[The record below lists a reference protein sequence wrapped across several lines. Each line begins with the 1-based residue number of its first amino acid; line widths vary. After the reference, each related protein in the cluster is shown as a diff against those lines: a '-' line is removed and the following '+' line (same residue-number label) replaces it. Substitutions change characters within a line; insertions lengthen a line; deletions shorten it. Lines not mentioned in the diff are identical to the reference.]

1 MTKKKVNFQQASTVF
16 YFNASFA
23 KLQELAGERSMVI
36 LTDENVHAAHKRRFI
51 RYDTIV
57 IPAGEAYKQQD
68 TVDLVIEQLIAHGAD
83 RKTLLVGVGGGVVTD
98 IAGYVASVY
107 MRGIDVGFVPTTLLA
122 MVDAA
127 IGGKNGVDVGPYKNL
142 VGTIRQ
148 PEFLLYDYALLKTLP
163 EAEWINGMAEVIKHA
178 AIKDS
183 GMFRLLQQSNLKQL
197 MRKRDLQQ
205 KLIMRNALIKIK
217 IVQQDEYEQGD
228 RKLLNFGHTLG
239 HAIENMLQLPHGKA
253 IAVGMVYA
261 AHLSARLTKYK
272 QGAALID
279 LLEQYELPTHAA
291 FDMEAALQM
300 LQMDKKRVSN
310 QISYVLLQRNGKALW
325 QQLPLDEVKT
335 MLLETAD
342 AGA

>member
-1 MTKKKVNFQQASTVF
+1 MF
-16 YFNASFA
+16 YFDASFA
-23 KLQELAGERSMVI
+23 QLHEIAGDRSMVL
-36 LTDENVHAAHKRRFI
+36 LTDENVHAAHKRKFSK
-51 RYDTIV
+51 YDTIV
-57 IPAGEAYKQQD
+57 IPAGEAYKQQA
-68 TVDLVIEQLIAHGAD
+68 TADLVIEQLMAHGAD

-127 IGGKNGVDVGPYKNL
+127 IGGKNGVDVGAYKNL

-148 PEFLLYDYALLKTLP
+148 PAFLLYDYALLKTLP
-163 EAEWINGMAEVIKHA
+163 EEEWVNGMAEVIKHA

-183 GMFRLLQQSNLKQL
+183 GMFKLLQQSNLKQL
-197 MRKRDLQQ
+197 MRKRDLQH

-217 IVQQDEYEQGD
+217 VVQQDEFEQGD
-228 RKLLNFGHTLG
+228 RKLLNLGHTLG

-253 IAVGMVYA
+253 IAIGMVYA
-261 AHLSARLTKYK
+261 AHLSARLLGYR
-272 QGAALID
+272 QGAALIE

-300 LQMDKKRVSN
+300 LLLDKKRVSN
-310 QISYVLLQRNGKALW
+310 QISYVLLQRNGKAVW
-325 QQLPLDEVKT
+325 QQLPLDEVRQL
-335 MLLETAD
+335 LLETNPA
-342 AGA
+342 A